1 MNNSPGRPQTL
12 IISAVVGA
20 LMGLGAGM
28 LLLKRAEERGEGK
41 AITAREGVS
50 LGLLLLGLLRQIAQ
64 LGDEE

>member
-1 MNNSPGRPQTL
+1 
-12 IISAVVGA
+12 V
-20 LMGLGAGM
+20 GLGAGM
-28 LLLKRAEERGEGK
+28 LLLKRADERGESK